1 MIHRPPSRSRRFPVV
16 VLFLLL
22 GLLAGC
28 SRYHEDA
35 WSRQWPKRVPAGG
48 VVTYQGAPVEGALV
62 VFVSERN
69 GRVYDAVGST
79 DAKGRFFLRTFRPR
93 DGAVPG
99 SHRVKIEKVTYSERP
114 DDVPRDALFT
124 PQETSHLPKKY
135 RSPETSGLTVEVTEK
150 GRNEFVFDLDDAAPS
165 VASRKP

>member
-1 MIHRPPSRSRRFPVV
+1 MIRQPSPSRPFRVAG
-16 VLFLLL
+16 LLLLL

-35 WSRQWPKRVPAGG
+35 WSRQWPKRVPSGG
-48 VVTYQGAPVEGALV
+48 VVTYRGAPVEGALV

-69 GRVYDAVGST
+69 GRIYDAVGST
-79 DAKGRFFLRTFRPR
+79 DAQGRFFLRTFRPR

-99 SHRVKIEKVTYSERP
+99 SHRVKIEKVTYSARP
-114 DDVPRDALFT
+114 DNVPRDALFT
-124 PQETSHLPKKY
+124 PQETSLLPVKY
-135 RSPETSGLTVEVTEK
+135 RSPQTSGLTALVTEK
-150 GRNEFVFDLDDAAPS
+150 GRNEFVFDLDDAPPP